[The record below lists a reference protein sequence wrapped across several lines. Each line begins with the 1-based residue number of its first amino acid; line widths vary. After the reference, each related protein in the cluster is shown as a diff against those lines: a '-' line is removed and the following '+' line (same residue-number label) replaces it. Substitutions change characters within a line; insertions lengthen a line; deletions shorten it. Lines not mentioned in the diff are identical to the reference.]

1 MRITNTIEINST
13 PEEVFNWLKDPNK
26 AMEWIEHHP
35 AQSEMA
41 KLKELCE
48 R

>member
-13 PEEVFNWLKDPNK
+13 PEEVFDWLKDPNK

-35 AQSEMA
+35 GTAF
-41 KLKELCE
+41 
-48 R
+48 

>member
-1 MRITNTIEINST
+1 MRITNTIEINCT

-35 AQSEMA
+35 GTAFYKKDHQSIAE
-41 KLKELCE
+41 
-48 R
+48 